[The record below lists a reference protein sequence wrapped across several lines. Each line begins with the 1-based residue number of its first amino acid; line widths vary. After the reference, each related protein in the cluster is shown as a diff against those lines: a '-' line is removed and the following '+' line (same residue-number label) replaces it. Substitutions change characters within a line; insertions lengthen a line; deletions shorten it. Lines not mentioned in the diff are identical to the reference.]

1 MHDVKHSILVLII
14 LLICTTCVKA
24 DSIGMDTLM
33 DIELNGIPQ
42 KILIKS
48 NNLDNPILL
57 WLHGGPG
64 TSEML
69 ITHHCM
75 DSLMAFFTIVH
86 WDQRG
91 SALSYNEV
99 IKSTDISF
107 DQIFNDAIKLTDS
120 LRKTYHQDKIF
131 LIGHSFGS
139 VLGIHLIEKYPD
151 RYYAYVGMGQVIN
164 DSKSRE
170 ITYKWLVR
178 KLEED
183 RDTVEIARI
192 SGNHNIPRELIT
204 RYKGIFYK
212 GKTLFD
218 VIKES
223 PYYYE
228 GYLDNYTKSM
238 NFVRESMGSNPSTLD
253 KDIQRDIL
261 KLQIP
266 VYFFEGRHD
275 RVAACAPELVVDYT
289 KKLDAPKK
297 EIVWFEESAH
307 HPNIDEPEK
316 FQKMLID
323 KVLKENIPNAPR

>member
-1 MHDVKHSILVLII
+1 MKGVRHLLLVLLIV
-14 LLICTTCVKA
+14 LICSTFVKA
-24 DSIGMDTLM
+24 DSFSIDTLM

-48 NNLDNPILL
+48 NNLNNPILL

-64 TSEML
+64 TSEMF

-75 DSLMAFFTIVH
+75 DSLISFFTIVH

-91 SALSYNEV
+91 TALSYNDR
-99 IKSTDISF
+99 IKASDISF
-107 DQIFNDAIKLTDS
+107 DKIFNDAIRLTDL
-120 LRKTYHQDKIF
+120 LRKTYHQEKIF

-139 VLGIHLIEKYPD
+139 ILGIHLIEKYPD
-151 RYYAYVGMGQVIN
+151 RYYAYVGIGQVIN
-164 DSKSRE
+164 DNKSRE
-170 ITYKWLVR
+170 ITYKWLIN
-178 KLEED
+178 KLQED
-183 RDTVEIARI
+183 RDTIEIARI
-192 SGNHNIPRELIT
+192 SGNQNIPRELIN

-212 GKTLFD
+212 GKTLFE

-228 GYLDNYTKSM
+228 GYLDNYSKSM
-238 NFVRESMGSNPSTLD
+238 NFVRESISKNPSTFE
-253 KDIQRDIL
+253 KDILNDIF

-266 VYFFEGRHD
+266 IYFFEGRHD
-275 RVAACAPELVVDYT
+275 RVAACAPELVVNYI
-289 KKLDAPKK
+289 KKVVAPKK
-297 EIVWFEESAH
+297 EIIWFEESAH

-323 KVLKENIPNAPR
+323 KVLKENYNNK